1 MAPLD
6 LQRPWRRRQAE
17 HSTAPTRSAHH
28 PRTLH
33 PVPSLLFASPRMQR
47 PQQRQAM
54 GPGGGG
60 GRNNSAAAAAMRG
73 EIKRWLPDWP
83 LHPMAF
89 SILRPLPSCLD
100 CFLLWS

>member
-28 PRTLH
+28 PQTLH
-33 PVPSLLFASPRMQR
+33 LPALLFASPRMQR

-60 GRNNSAAAAAMRG
+60 GRNNSAAAVAMCG

-89 SILRPLPSCLD
+89 SILRLLPSCLD